1 MGIQTQWLI
10 LGQNSDRINSGI
22 DAVTQRE
29 IDNAVLSSERNCRFG
44 NLRCT
49 MGILYPAGW
58 AGLQLIAWLS
68 FLFES
73 RQSPLVFLVSLFLFA
88 LIIIT

>member
-10 LGQNSDRINSGI
+10 LGQNSNRINSGI

-44 NLRCT
+44 NLRCKHSQ
-49 MGILYPAGW
+49 A
-58 AGLQLIAWLS
+58 A
-68 FLFES
+68 
-73 RQSPLVFLVSLFLFA
+73 A
-88 LIIIT
+88 LASS